1 MAAGAVA
8 CHHRDARS
16 ASVPRRGDSPTLPS
30 SILFRPGDTTDREA
44 LEVTPSFAVDL
55 HLDEVAAALAPERAG
70 SGSRPLSFTRLRDPD
85 AIAFR
90 HEVFRDLESPSL
102 RGALTDFAARMHTVD
117 DHMTHAAGIAHPP
130 ERQRWQLEAAVAYRA
145 AVVGVADA
153 LEHASPASRGLVAA
167 CAALRAY
174 VASDAFATLVGDTSR
189 LLGELAG
196 VTYRLRIHENR
207 VIVGR
212 HDGEPD
218 YGAEVLA
225 TFARFR
231 RSSVPEPVPVD
242 VFRTVDMNLVEV
254 GILDRIRRLHPA
266 VFRALEAFSERHEA
280 FLDPA
285 VATFVHE
292 LRFYLAWLDLIQPL
306 QDAGLPFC
314 YPELSTTDT
323 AVEARD
329 LFDLALALRRDPAG
343 DGIVTNDLELSAA
356 ERLLVITG
364 PNQGGKTT
372 FARAIGQLHHLT
384 AIGVPVPGSR
394 ARLGLGNAVHTMF
407 AQAEDPLDLT
417 GRLEAELT
425 RARSILDALRPG
437 DVVIM
442 NESFASTTADDS
454 LAIDRAV
461 ISEIT
466 RRGAVCVVVTFLTEL
481 AAVDP
486 AIASLTGVMDPLDP
500 TRPTFRLER
509 RAADPL
515 AHARAVADIH
525 GLGYDAIRERLTG
538 WTAP

>member
-1 MAAGAVA
+1 
-8 CHHRDARS
+8 
-16 ASVPRRGDSPTLPS
+16 
-30 SILFRPGDTTDREA
+30 
-44 LEVTPSFAVDL
+44 
-55 HLDEVAAALAPERAG
+55 
-70 SGSRPLSFTRLRDPD
+70 
-85 AIAFR
+85 
-90 HEVFRDLESPSL
+90 
-102 RGALTDFAARMHTVD
+102 
-117 DHMTHAAGIAHPP
+117 MTHAAGIAHRP
-130 ERQRWQLEAAVAYRA
+130 ERHRWQLEAADAYRA
-145 AVVGVADA
+145 AVVDVADA
-153 LEHASPASRGLVAA
+153 LEHASPRSRALVAA
-167 CAALRAY
+167 CAVLRAY
-174 VASDAFATLVGDTSR
+174 VASDAFATLARDTSR
-189 LLGELAG
+189 LLDELAG
-196 VTYRLRIHENR
+196 VTYRLRILENR

-231 RSSVPEPVPVD
+231 RSSIPAPVPVD
-242 VFRTVDMNLVEV
+242 IFRTANMNMVEI
-254 GILDRIRRLHPA
+254 GILERVRRLYPA
-266 VFRALEAFSERHEA
+266 VFRALDAFSQRHGA

-285 VATFVHE
+285 VATFASE

-314 YPELSTTDT
+314 YPEVSTADP

-329 LFDLALALRRDPAG
+329 LFDLALAMRRVPAG
-343 DGIVTNDLELSAA
+343 DGVVTNDLELSAA

-372 FARAIGQLHHLT
+372 FARAIGQLHHLA

-394 ARLGLGNAVHTMF
+394 ARLGLGNAVHTLF
-407 AQAEDPLDLT
+407 AQSEDPSDLT

-425 RARSILDALRPG
+425 RARSILDTLRPG

-454 LAIDRAV
+454 LALDRSL

-486 AIASLTGVMDPLDP
+486 SVASLTGVMDPLDP

-509 RAADPL
+509 RVADPL
-515 AHARAVADIH
+515 AYARAVADSH

-538 WTAP
+538 WTAS